1 MEVYVSRCVQ
11 PTLSAPSVDRPERR
25 RKRFAVTSW
34 SSGMHDPAVR
44 RVLDEVRVEWHQ
56 QLGKS
61 ECVPAAAYVDADVDL
76 GLDAMFT
83 DRGRC

>member
-1 MEVYVSRCVQ
+1 MN
-11 PTLSAPSVDRPERR
+11 
-25 RKRFAVTSW
+25 
-34 SSGMHDPAVR
+34 DPAVR

-61 ECVPAAAYVDADVDL
+61 ECVPSATYVDLDLDL
-76 GLDAMFT
+76 GVDTMII